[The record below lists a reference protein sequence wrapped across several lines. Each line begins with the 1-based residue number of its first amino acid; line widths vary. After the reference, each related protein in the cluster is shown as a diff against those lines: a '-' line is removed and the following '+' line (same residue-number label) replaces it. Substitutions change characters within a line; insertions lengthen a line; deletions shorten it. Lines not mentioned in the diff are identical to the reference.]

1 MTLKWPAEIGVKPFL
16 CQILSGVL
24 PHKYD
29 KRVSYNTVFGSEL
42 ATLFP
47 TFDDTRHGWKHL
59 TSYDVIEEILSQAS
73 SDKPMKQASKLS
85 LWLTFQMYPEV
96 SGVEI

>member
-1 MTLKWPAEIGVKPFL
+1 MSVSFAAGAWGGLEWLVSRCAAV
-16 CQILSGVL
+16 IL
-24 PHKYD
+24 PET
-29 KRVSYNTVFGSEL
+29 RRSEL

-47 TFDDTRHGWKHL
+47 PFDDTRYGWKHL

-73 SDKPMKQASKLS
+73 SDKTMKQASKLS
-85 LWLTFQMYPEV
+85 LWLTFQMYREV